1 MLKFFV
7 TRPITTL
14 MFVLFWVVLGLV
26 SFPKMNIERTPSLD
40 FPMVTATFVYPGA
53 EPSEIESQVIK
64 KAEDAISEVPALKK
78 ITSQAFENGGY
89 VMAEFNLGVNVND
102 KASEVKTKIDALAS
116 EFPDALK
123 QPVVEKLNPLQ
134 ESVVDIVLR
143 GGDARDL
150 EEYVDNTLSNKITAI
165 NGVASVSV
173 FGGRERAVRIQ
184 MDPDL
189 MAARGVT
196 IVDVVS
202 ALGNKNLNVPGGKI
216 ESGTGSSNVRFIGEF
231 KDVAEIENLQI
242 VTMEGQKFKI
252 SDIATV
258 VDAARDIENGAR
270 YNGEDVVIAS
280 VVKSDD
286 GNAIKISKA
295 LRERLPSLTAE
306 MQTRFPN
313 AEIQIV
319 SDSSIS
325 VLDET
330 YSTIWGIVLGIIF
343 TVLVLLV
350 FTRNWRSTI
359 IAGAVIPASL
369 IAGFFFMDG
378 SGFTINA
385 MTLLAYSSALGTLVS
400 NAIIL
405 IESALQEMHKGKNP
419 ERAAID
425 GTKKVAVSVL
435 AGVGTNVVVF
445 LPLAFMGG
453 IAGQFMAQFGMTVV
467 YLTLLSLLFSFTLAP
482 MMIAKFL
489 RISAPVDKKSPV
501 AGDKPIEVVDKTPL
515 RQWFDYQFRH
525 PGRVVLGAFVI
536 LIASAMLMRFV
547 GNEFAPSTD
556 TDEINITARA
566 PMGATYEKS
575 ADLARQMEDTLKQ
588 FPDVKAVTV
597 KIGDQGLHNID
608 VKLELVE
615 LGTRKI
621 SDKQLA
627 RDILPELAKIP
638 DLEVQIKAG
647 AGMSSSV
654 SSDMVLNIYGEDDAK
669 REAYAAQIID
679 IINQIP
685 EVQTAVL
692 AVPAPNNEIQFIP
705 DQAKMNSW
713 GVANS
718 YAGTA
723 LRAALYGN
731 DDYKYKER
739 GEEYPII
746 VEFAKPFKNGAL
758 FDNVYVNSQKGMVA
772 LSELGQIKSVPATP
786 KINRLNKTRITEIDI
801 NIGKSTMGPVQQKIQ
816 AELNKIDWELGY
828 RAEFGGMSETQS
840 ETTGEIGQ
848 AFLLATILTFMLLA
862 AILNS
867 LVHPFTI
874 ATSIITSFAGVFIIL
889 FMSGASMNVGAM
901 LAFVMLVGL
910 VVNNNI
916 LVLEPTIKR
925 IADGAVPRVALWTEL
940 TDKKNMV
947 LMTSI
952 AVITG
957 MLPQLWSTDGMKVAM
972 AAVMIGGMAASLVWT
987 FTLTP
992 ALFFL
997 LEGLR
1002 ERTKAKQRLYKIARN
1017 TKKANKKSRK

>member
-1 MLKFFV
+1 MLNFFV
-7 TRPITTL
+7 RRPITTL

-53 EPSEIESQVIK
+53 EPAEIESQVIK
-64 KAEDAISEVPALKK
+64 KAEDAIAEVAGLKK
-78 ITSQAFENGGY
+78 LTSRAFENGGY

-102 KASEVKTKIDALAS
+102 KAAEVKTKIDGLAS
-116 EFPDALK
+116 DFPDALK

-143 GGDARDL
+143 GASARDL
-150 EEYVDNTLSNKITAI
+150 EEYVDNNLSNKITAI
-165 NGVASVSV
+165 SGVASVDV
-173 FGGRERAVRIQ
+173 FGGRERAVRIA

-196 IVDVVS
+196 IIDIVS
-202 ALGNKNLNVPGGKI
+202 ALGSKNLNVPGGKI
-216 ESGTGSSNVRFIGEF
+216 ESSANSSNVRFIGEF
-231 KDVAEIENLQI
+231 ASVSEIENLQI
-242 VTMEGQKFKI
+242 VNAEGQRFKI
-252 SDIATV
+252 SDIASVT
-258 VDAARDIENGAR
+258 DAARDAETGAR
-270 YNGEDVVIAS
+270 YNGEDVVVAS
-280 VVKSDD
+280 VVKADD

-295 LRERLPSLTAE
+295 LQERLPALIAD
-306 MQTRFPN
+306 MQTRFPG
-313 AEIQIV
+313 AEMMIT

-343 TVLVLLV
+343 TVLVLLA
-350 FTRNWRSTI
+350 FTGNWRSTI
-359 IAGAVIPASL
+359 IAGVVIPASL
-369 IAGFFFMDG
+369 VAGFFFMDG

-405 IESALQEMHKGKNP
+405 IESALQEMRAGKHP
-419 ERAAID
+419 DDAAID

-467 YLTLLSLLFSFTLAP
+467 YLTLLSLMFSFTLAP

-489 RISAPVDKKSPV
+489 RLTAPKETKSRALEKEIP
-501 AGDKPIEVVDKTPL
+501 EKTPL
-515 RQWFDYQFRH
+515 RLWFDYQFRH
-525 PGRVVLGAFVI
+525 PGRVVGMAFAV
-536 LIASAMLMRFV
+536 LIASSMLVRFV
-547 GNEFAPSTD
+547 GNEFSPSTD
-556 TDEINITARA
+556 TNEITITARA

-575 ADLARQMEDTLKQ
+575 VQISTQIEEKLKDFPDVVATTTKIGENGLQNITIKVDLRELGERRISDKKLARQML
-588 FPDVKAVTV
+588 P
-597 KIGDQGLHNID
+597 
-608 VKLELVE
+608 KL
-615 LGTRKI
+615 
-621 SDKQLA
+621 SD
-627 RDILPELAKIP
+627 IP
-638 DLEVQIKAG
+638 DAEIQVMAG
-647 AGMSSSV
+647 KGMSSS
-654 SSDMVLNIYGEDDAK
+654 STSDMVLNVYGEDDAV
-669 REAYAAQIID
+669 RNEYAAQILAM
-679 IINQIP
+679 INEIP
-685 EVQTAVL
+685 EVATAVL
-692 AVPAPNNEIQFIP
+692 AQQTPNNEIRFVPNQE
-705 DQAKMNSW
+705 KMNFW
-713 GVANS
+713 GVQNA
-718 YAGTA
+718 YAGTS

-746 VEFAKPFKNGAL
+746 LEFARPFKNGSL

-772 LSELGQIKSVPATP
+772 LSQLGEIQTVPATSE
-786 KINRLNKTRITEIDI
+786 IRRLDKSRITEIDI

-816 AELNKIDWELGY
+816 SAMDKMEWRPGY
-828 RAEFGGMSETQS
+828 YAQFGGMSETQD
-840 ETTGEIGQ
+840 ETTSEIGQ

-867 LVHPFTI
+867 LTHPFTI
-874 ATSIITSFAGVFIIL
+874 ATSIITSFAGVFIML
-889 FMSGASMNVGAM
+889 FLSGASMNVGAM

-925 IADGAVPRVALWTEL
+925 ISEGAVARVALWTEL

-972 AAVMIGGMAASLVWT
+972 AAVMIGGMLASLIWT

-997 LEGLR
+997 LER
-1002 ERTKAKQRLYKIARN
+1002 MRIRIKIMLKRR
-1017 TKKANKKSRK
+1017 KKKK